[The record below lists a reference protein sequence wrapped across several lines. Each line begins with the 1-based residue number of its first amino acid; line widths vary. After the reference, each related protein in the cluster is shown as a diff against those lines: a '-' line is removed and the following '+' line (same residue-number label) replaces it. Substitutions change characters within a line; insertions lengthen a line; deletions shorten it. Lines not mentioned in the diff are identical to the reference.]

1 MYLSREEMHFDFR
14 GARFELASSEDRK
27 LLGWV
32 FNQFLYGEVTGIQC
46 GYWLFRAPH
55 LNAAA
60 FLAKQAGEEMSHVKR
75 ILRIL
80 NLLHESASL
89 PHPAI
94 KFLSTG
100 MMGGSWGEHVAL
112 EMALGEGLVLHV
124 FYAME
129 QTIDDPEIKKILRSA
144 FEEEESHVRFG
155 ETETKAWLEK
165 HPTDRN
171 HLLTQAWIQVVALR
185 FLKRFVLK
193 KLLANS
199 TRSGGH
205 PVLSQFG
212 EFYDHVI
219 RNFETRIQRLGLS
232 SVPVSKISLM
242 GGIARLFLLPW
253 YKFRSRFIWKHKPL
267 TGSYLEDP
275 VVLKE
280 ALRTSAQPVR
290 EL

>member
-1 MYLSREEMHFDFR
+1 MHFDFK
-14 GARFELASSEDRK
+14 GATFDLQRSEDRA

-46 GYWLFRAPH
+46 GHWLYHAPH

-60 FLAKQAGEEMSHVKR
+60 FLAKQAQEELSHVKR

-80 NLLHESASL
+80 NLISEKPSP
-89 PHPAI
+89 PHWVV

-100 MMGGSWGEHVAL
+100 MMGRSWGEHVAL

-129 QTIDDPEIKKILRSA
+129 QTIDHPEIKKIIRSA
-144 FEEEESHVRFG
+144 FEEEEGHVRFG
-155 ETETKAWLEK
+155 EAETRAWIAKYPFERK
-165 HPTDRN
+165 Y
-171 HLLTQAWIQVVALR
+171 LLSLAWIQIRALK

-193 KLLANS
+193 KLMKGSNAS
-199 TRSGGH
+199 HS
-205 PVLSQFG
+205 VLNQFG

-219 RNFETRIQRLGLS
+219 RCFEIRIQRLGLS
-232 SVPVSKISLM
+232 QIPTSEWSNLRGFWACLWI
-242 GGIARLFLLPW
+242 PW
-253 YKFRSRFIWKHKPL
+253 YKFRSRTQIKRKLL
-267 TGSYLEDP
+267 TATYLTDP

-280 ALRTSAQPVR
+280 SQS
-290 EL
+290 